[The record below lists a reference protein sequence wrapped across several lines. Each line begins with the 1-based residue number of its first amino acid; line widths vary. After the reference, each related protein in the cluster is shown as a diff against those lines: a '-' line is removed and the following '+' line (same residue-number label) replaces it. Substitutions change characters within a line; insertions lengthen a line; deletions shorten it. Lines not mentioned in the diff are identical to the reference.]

1 MKEPNSQQTNSA
13 ILEESQVD
21 KTEGGN
27 VYANSVGL
35 VDASEA
41 GKNFEVTLDELDKKI
56 AMFDVPPVSCGEI
69 LNPLGP
75 LISGPSKSIPLPNSI
90 GPLANISNL
99 SPSHDNPVPKTS
111 PQWAQIKRQ
120 VGISD
125 ESEALNITLVPSF
138 ESNVLLASS
147 KILHCGEKLTVW
159 SQSFGSIKR
168 QLVEASKRLVLA
180 EEAAARGASYD
191 QVRILKLKI
200 NDLLDKESLMWIQ
213 RARSLYLQTR
223 DSNTRYFHSRAS
235 QRYKRN
241 QIHGLRNDQHTCG
254 GLVTVGLLRCS
265 RTIGCLVWARKQGLV
280 DVIFLPFEVKIVN
293 AIPLSLADTP
303 DWLFWP
309 KTSSGTYSVKSGYKL
324 LREVDVVE
332 APGASDLSGNR
343 DVWKQIWKLHVPNRI
358 RTLLWRACCD
368 SLPSKANQVRRK
380 LLIDGTCPNC
390 SLEPETITHALWSC
404 KKLDSFAILKDA
416 TSPNTSFLEL
426 MHLAFKD
433 PSCIETFANTMSL
446 LWMSRNRVAFGEGGL
461 CLEKIPD
468 QARAL

>member
-1 MKEPNSQQTNSA
+1 MALGLKLHLLCHQEARLSRFREYLKKKKKDNSPLSQAQGCKRPVVVLRTDKPLPEVVWPEKQAEFPNPTDMKEPNSQQTNSA

-125 ESEALNITLVPSF
+125 ESEALNITLV
-138 ESNVLLASS
+138 
-147 KILHCGEKLTVW
+147 
-159 SQSFGSIKR
+159 
-168 QLVEASKRLVLA
+168 
-180 EEAAARGASYD
+180 
-191 QVRILKLKI
+191 
-200 NDLLDKESLMWIQ
+200 
-213 RARSLYLQTR
+213 
-223 DSNTRYFHSRAS
+223 
-235 QRYKRN
+235 
-241 QIHGLRNDQHTCG
+241 
-254 GLVTVGLLRCS
+254 
-265 RTIGCLVWARKQGLV
+265 
-280 DVIFLPFEVKIVN
+280 N

-404 KKLDSFAILKDA
+404 KKLDSVWL
-416 TSPNTSFLEL
+416 P
-426 MHLAFKD
+426 
-433 PSCIETFANTMSL
+433 
-446 LWMSRNRVAFGEGGL
+446 
-461 CLEKIPD
+461 
-468 QARAL
+468 